1 MNTRLTCVVAHSH
14 VHVNAQQEG
23 GGGGGVAILTCPYI
37 LYGMEA
43 CAHVFLGVKHTVLI
57 PVTYCADV
65 VVVEIIFR
73 IADQTGRFAQYY
85 DGDIIR
91 EVNSK
96 EMKCLVHVVYHQ

>member
-1 MNTRLTCVVAHSH
+1 MEIRATASAYPSLDEWKWTFVV
-14 VHVNAQQEG
+14 
-23 GGGGGVAILTCPYI
+23 
-37 LYGMEA
+37 
-43 CAHVFLGVKHTVLI
+43 
-57 PVTYCADV
+57 V
-65 VVVEIIFR
+65 VVVEILFR

>member
-1 MNTRLTCVVAHSH
+1 MFVVGVYRCFHNTVV
-14 VHVNAQQEG
+14 
-23 GGGGGVAILTCPYI
+23 
-37 LYGMEA
+37 
-43 CAHVFLGVKHTVLI
+43 
-57 PVTYCADV
+57 V
-65 VVVEIIFR
+65 VVVEILFR

>member
-1 MNTRLTCVVAHSH
+1 MDSIRKGKKRKK
-14 VHVNAQQEG
+14 G
-23 GGGGGVAILTCPYI
+23 GGGE
-37 LYGMEA
+37 LY
-43 CAHVFLGVKHTVLI
+43 VFHEFDSCCV
-57 PVTYCADV
+57 V
-65 VVVEIIFR
+65 VVVEILFR

>member
-1 MNTRLTCVVAHSH
+1 MQCALVSTLESTWKFVTSSDAHAISVV
-14 VHVNAQQEG
+14 VV
-23 GGGGGVAILTCPYI
+23 
-37 LYGMEA
+37 
-43 CAHVFLGVKHTVLI
+43 
-57 PVTYCADV
+57 V
-65 VVVEIIFR
+65 VVVEILFR

>member
-1 MNTRLTCVVAHSH
+1 MPYVRRHSNVPERMH
-14 VHVNAQQEG
+14 V
-23 GGGGGVAILTCPYI
+23 
-37 LYGMEA
+37 
-43 CAHVFLGVKHTVLI
+43 
-57 PVTYCADV
+57 V
-65 VVVEIIFR
+65 VVVEILFR

>member
-1 MNTRLTCVVAHSH
+1 MIVVF
-14 VHVNAQQEG
+14 VDLGTGLGRRQ
-23 GGGGGVAILTCPYI
+23 AI
-37 LYGMEA
+37 
-43 CAHVFLGVKHTVLI
+43 HI
-57 PVTYCADV
+57 PPDLCLV
-65 VVVEIIFR
+65 VVVEILFR

>member
-1 MNTRLTCVVAHSH
+1 MCANMIS
-14 VHVNAQQEG
+14 G
-23 GGGGGVAILTCPYI
+23 G
-37 LYGMEA
+37 
-43 CAHVFLGVKHTVLI
+43 HTEKMLLKF
-57 PVTYCADV
+57 
-65 VVVEIIFR
+65 VVEILFR

>member
-1 MNTRLTCVVAHSH
+1 MNRWLGCEVFFSHGLLQVV
-14 VHVNAQQEG
+14 
-23 GGGGGVAILTCPYI
+23 
-37 LYGMEA
+37 
-43 CAHVFLGVKHTVLI
+43 
-57 PVTYCADV
+57 V
-65 VVVEIIFR
+65 VVVEILFR

>member
-1 MNTRLTCVVAHSH
+1 MLSTVREIVMGHVRELRINFKFHKLKYLNVKDDENSKCEQRSSFKGPCCSQSKFKAIVV
-14 VHVNAQQEG
+14 
-23 GGGGGVAILTCPYI
+23 
-37 LYGMEA
+37 
-43 CAHVFLGVKHTVLI
+43 
-57 PVTYCADV
+57 V
-65 VVVEIIFR
+65 VVVEILFR

>member
-1 MNTRLTCVVAHSH
+1 MHGKYTGTTLSS
-14 VHVNAQQEG
+14 QIEELG
-23 GGGGGVAILTCPYI
+23 DGVLQCRS
-37 LYGMEA
+37 LFWFGLL
-43 CAHVFLGVKHTVLI
+43 V
-57 PVTYCADV
+57 V
-65 VVVEIIFR
+65 VVVEFLFR

>member
-1 MNTRLTCVVAHSH
+1 MFFVSVFSLALNNVRVV
-14 VHVNAQQEG
+14 
-23 GGGGGVAILTCPYI
+23 
-37 LYGMEA
+37 
-43 CAHVFLGVKHTVLI
+43 
-57 PVTYCADV
+57 V
-65 VVVEIIFR
+65 VVVEILFR

>member
-1 MNTRLTCVVAHSH
+1 MHAGMANACSTLFRVCCVV
-14 VHVNAQQEG
+14 V
-23 GGGGGVAILTCPYI
+23 
-37 LYGMEA
+37 
-43 CAHVFLGVKHTVLI
+43 
-57 PVTYCADV
+57 V
-65 VVVEIIFR
+65 VVVEILFR

>member
-1 MNTRLTCVVAHSH
+1 MESTSVSVKPQRFAYAHSPAKL
-14 VHVNAQQEG
+14 VMAESPS
-23 GGGGGVAILTCPYI
+23 LWYI
-37 LYGMEA
+37 PRNISF
-43 CAHVFLGVKHTVLI
+43 CRS
-57 PVTYCADV
+57 ADNWFEVVVV
-65 VVVEIIFR
+65 VVVEILFR

>member
-1 MNTRLTCVVAHSH
+1 MCTYHRFADAYLDIVTRKNSDWNTLSNSLTYTHVRVV
-14 VHVNAQQEG
+14 
-23 GGGGGVAILTCPYI
+23 
-37 LYGMEA
+37 
-43 CAHVFLGVKHTVLI
+43 
-57 PVTYCADV
+57 V
-65 VVVEIIFR
+65 VVVEILFR

>member
-1 MNTRLTCVVAHSH
+1 MLAAQRSSGLATAVV
-14 VHVNAQQEG
+14 
-23 GGGGGVAILTCPYI
+23 
-37 LYGMEA
+37 
-43 CAHVFLGVKHTVLI
+43 
-57 PVTYCADV
+57 V
-65 VVVEIIFR
+65 VVVEILFR

>member
-1 MNTRLTCVVAHSH
+1 MA
-14 VHVNAQQEG
+14 VHVLYVVWP
-23 GGGGGVAILTCPYI
+23 VACVSEL
-37 LYGMEA
+37 
-43 CAHVFLGVKHTVLI
+43 CAV
-57 PVTYCADV
+57 V
-65 VVVEIIFR
+65 VVVEILFR

>member
-1 MNTRLTCVVAHSH
+1 MYVH
-14 VHVNAQQEG
+14 VHMEQS
-23 GGGGGVAILTCPYI
+23 TCTYTCSYRI
-37 LYGMEA
+37 NVQTECG
-43 CAHVFLGVKHTVLI
+43 HVYVYVRAYCVYAYATLQVRSAPPATR
-57 PVTYCADV
+57 TYVHAYV
-65 VVVEIIFR
+65 VVVEILFR

>member
-1 MNTRLTCVVAHSH
+1 MYTRRSPAPAWLNTRAGVDLGMHACSACV
-14 VHVNAQQEG
+14 G
-23 GGGGGVAILTCPYI
+23 
-37 LYGMEA
+37 
-43 CAHVFLGVKHTVLI
+43 CATV
-57 PVTYCADV
+57 VV
-65 VVVEIIFR
+65 VVVEILFR